1 MQLWAVILINIDNNY
16 LNRLLFQY
24 YDNYSKIQAQIFKL
38 CTGRRP
44 IQPKTK
50 QKIKAYDQVESENS
64 KYI

>member
-1 MQLWAVILINIDNNY
+1 MDRFLMNIENKY

-24 YDNYSKIQAQIFKL
+24 YDSHSKIQAQIFKL